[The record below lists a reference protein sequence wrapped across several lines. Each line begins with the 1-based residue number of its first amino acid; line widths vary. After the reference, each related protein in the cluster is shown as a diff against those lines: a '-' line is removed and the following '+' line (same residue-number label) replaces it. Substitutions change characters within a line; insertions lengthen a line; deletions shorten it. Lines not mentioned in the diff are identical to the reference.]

1 MLGAVIGDIIGSR
14 FEANPVKTTEFDL
27 FTRINSFTD
36 DTVLTIAIARS
47 VLRGEDYGENL
58 SFFGNEY
65 PYAGYGG
72 TFMRWLA
79 GMIKGPYGSW
89 GNGSAMRV
97 SPVGWAFN
105 SEEKVL
111 EEARKTAIV
120 THDHPEGIKGAQT
133 TAISVFLARKG
144 YPKKDIKDYIQRNF
158 EYNLER
164 KLSDIRRNYSF
175 EVSCQRSVPES
186 IIAFLESENYES
198 SVRNAVSLGGDTDT
212 MACISG
218 AIAEAY
224 YKNIPEEI
232 TQRAYDFIPGEFVKV
247 IEEFRDRYVN
257 YKEGSSS
264 D

>member
-27 FTRINSFTD
+27 FTRNNSFTD
-36 DTVLTIAIARS
+36 DTVLTLAIACS

-58 SFFGNEY
+58 RFFGNEY

-72 TFMRWLA
+72 IFMRWLA

-97 SPVGWAFN
+97 SPVGWAFDSISN
-105 SEEKVL
+105 VL
-111 EEARKTAIV
+111 KEAEKTAIP
-120 THDHPEGIKGAQT
+120 THDHPEGIKGAQA

-144 YPKKDIKDYIQRNF
+144 YSKNEIADYIQKTFQYDLN
-158 EYNLER
+158 R
-164 KLSDIRRNYSF
+164 KLNDIRKNYSF
-175 EVSCQRSVPES
+175 EVSCQHSVPES
-186 IIAFLESENYES
+186 IIAFMESDNYES

-232 TQRAYDFIPGEFVKV
+232 TQKAYDFLPGEFVEI
-247 IEEFRDRYVN
+247 IEEFHNKYVN
-257 YKEGSSS
+257 YQEGSSS
-264 D
+264 G